1 MAVPTLTA
9 GTLYIDR
16 DRDVRTGEW
25 GPYVK
30 IGIVRDGKTPEQRV
44 KELQTGNP
52 RRVHTIKTYSSPMV
66 ESLETRLHQF
76 CNHVG
81 TRRMVRNGRELCQQR
96 VGPTH

>member
-30 IGIVRDGKTPEQRV
+30 IGIVRDGKTPDNESKNSKQV
-44 KELQTGNP
+44 IQGS
-52 RRVHTIKTYSSPMV
+52 TY
-66 ESLETRLHQF
+66 HQDIF
-76 CNHVG
+76 L
-81 TRRMVRNGRELCQQR
+81 TNGRKS
-96 VGPTH
+96 